1 MARGVGVRTLG
12 DLEKR
17 FMVWEEGEGGEP
29 RLGGR
34 LGREWGRKRGGE

>member
-1 MARGVGVRTLG
+1 MKALG

-17 FMVWEEGEGGEP
+17 FMVGEGREGRGL

-34 LGREWGRKRGGE
+34 LGREWDPKRGGD